1 MSNKRTLK
9 KNVRRVCGALAAE
22 TLLARHIAEGIDTNA
37 VTKIITDI
45 ADLQCT
51 TLANATFSFD
61 KQARDFDTRAAYHK
75 ARTAYH
81 KKAYTQLW
89 HDFTEGVN
97 TIVKAMN
104 AAVPAEARKQ
114 AMEL

>member
-9 KNVRRVCGALAAE
+9 KNVHRVCGALAAE
-22 TLLARHIAEGIDTNA
+22 ILLARHIAEGIDTAA

-51 TLANATFSFD
+51 TLANATFCFD

-75 ARTAYH
+75 ARSAYH

-89 HDFTEGVN
+89 HDFTDGVSA
-97 TIVKAMN
+97 IVKAMN
-104 AAVPAEARKQ
+104 SAVPAEARKQ